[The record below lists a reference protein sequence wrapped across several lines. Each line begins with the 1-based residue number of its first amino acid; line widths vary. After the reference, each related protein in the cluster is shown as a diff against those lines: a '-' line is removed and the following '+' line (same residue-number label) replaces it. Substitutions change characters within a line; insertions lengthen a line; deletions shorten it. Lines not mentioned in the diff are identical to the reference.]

1 MNDLK
6 RERIYWLLT
15 VYFLLCS
22 LIPLYRLSIHPAVP
36 TFSQGLFLAAL
47 VGSMPL
53 TLAVNLCIAMLFGPT
68 AKRRFWIVR
77 PGSSQEAE
85 SGQTPEACFDLVTQR
100 LTQLGF
106 KYHEDPPA
114 AGAARNLRFTKGQAN
129 PLNCFLDHAF
139 NGSIT
144 ISPSEYR
151 DATHIR
157 AQVVFE
163 DTLIQETGEQ
173 GRLDELSRYFS
184 LRTKTVDLRSLLFT
198 LGSGLIL
205 AFSTTVVGFLACTTR
220 VVDAAWC
227 YTLGPAT
234 LGMLFFAW
242 LGIKKSAGFA
252 IGKRLVFGGFYLGA
266 APFLSYL
273 FSLLL
278 AR

>member
-6 RERIYWLLT
+6 RERIYWMLT

-106 KYHEDPPA
+106 KYHEDPP
-114 AGAARNLRFTKGQAN
+114 GIQ
-129 PLNCFLDHAF
+129 H
-139 NGSIT
+139 NGRRI
-144 ISPSEYR
+144 
-151 DATHIR
+151 
-157 AQVVFE
+157 
-163 DTLIQETGEQ
+163 
-173 GRLDELSRYFS
+173 
-184 LRTKTVDLRSLLFT
+184 
-198 LGSGLIL
+198 SGLHY
-205 AFSTTVVGFLACTTR
+205 ARCRCR
-220 VVDAAWC
+220 VVLHAGPCNAWYALLRLAWYQKERRLC
-227 YTLGPAT
+227 HRQEACFRWLLSGSSTVPVVLVQPASCP
-234 LGMLFFAW
+234 
-242 LGIKKSAGFA
+242 I
-252 IGKRLVFGGFYLGA
+252 
-266 APFLSYL
+266 AP
-273 FSLLL
+273 L
-278 AR
+278 ARRFISWAPVGIRSSIHNIPLVRSGLRIQLQPCSSILPV